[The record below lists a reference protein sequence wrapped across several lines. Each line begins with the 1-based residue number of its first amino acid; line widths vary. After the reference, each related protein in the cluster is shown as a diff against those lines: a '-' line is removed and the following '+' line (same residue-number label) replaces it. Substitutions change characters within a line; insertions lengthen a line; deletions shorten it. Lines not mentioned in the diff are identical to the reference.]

1 MPTHGLRKA
10 GGFVDLATTPD
21 LAGIAA
27 SHAMAPEATT
37 WPRTPMSMTNKEYK
51 RDALTALGLISP
63 PTEAQCTVCH
73 NDKSPFFQPFDF
85 AKRKVEGT
93 HEHKR

>member
-1 MPTHGLRKA
+1 MLVRA
-10 GGFVDLATTPD
+10 LDLATTPD
-21 LAGIAA
+21 LAGIGCESCHGPGGNYVAENA
-27 SHAMAPEATT
+27 
-37 WPRTPMSMTNKEYK
+37 MSMTNKEYK
-51 RDALTALGLISP
+51 RDALIALGLISP

-93 HEHKR
+93 HEHKPLKYPH